1 MTFTGSVTRAIL
13 CAVCMGGALLL
24 GPTVADAQQ
33 KGAKSA
39 KLYLVEAICET
50 SPAMGEKCN
59 PTTFLDGRA
68 DLRTQKQP
76 QLYTSP
82 TFLKAGTVKL
92 RAVTPPPGAD
102 IFCEMSATTTF
113 GADPEDN
120 CILAGLH
127 VEGPAANG
135 TIPCKG
141 GYCAGE
147 IFAVA
152 SLPDGGCTNTK
163 MTVERLQLACW
174 LTSAKLDTEKIAQ
187 NGLVVLP
194 GVDCESGC

>member
-1 MTFTGSVTRAIL
+1 VGLTA
-13 CAVCMGGALLL
+13 ALLL
-24 GPTVADAQQ
+24 GAPAAEAQL

-39 KLYLVEAICET
+39 KVYLVEAMCET

-59 PTTFLDGRA
+59 PTTFLDGRV

-82 TFLKAGTVKL
+82 SLLKAGTVKI
-92 RAVTPPPGAD
+92 RSVMPAPGEN

-141 GYCAGE
+141 SYCAGE

-163 MTVERLQLACW
+163 MTVERPEVACW
-174 LTSAKLDTEKIAQ
+174 LTPQKLDAEKIAQ

-194 GVDCESGC
+194 GVDCDSGC